1 MFLEVFS
8 VVAAFAAGVLFGRW
22 WVPYQK
28 RRGIT
33 SRDIYKEVDGVPRAG
48 GLIALVAAAVGYCII
63 SASVWVAMP
72 LFVVALAIGLLGLI
86 DDLRGVSEYARVLF
100 PVLLAFMLARAVDV
114 KLTIPAV
121 GLFYGATG
129 WLAVLAIPVM
139 TNAFNMLDPVNGF
152 LPAANVAVAA
162 SLAAVA
168 AVRGQAEA
176 VYLLSIHVAAS
187 LALYLY
193 NRYPAKTFNGNVGS
207 YFLGASLSTLAV
219 IYDLVP
225 YLILAGLPFVVNG
238 ALIIFSSG
246 GIKSREK
253 IARPTFLRDGVV
265 YQDCSSPIIS
275 LVRVAVSDGPM
286 GEYSIFKA
294 LFIAVLT
301 SSALTAVFALF
312 LRLLGLP
319 I

>member
-48 GLIALVAAAVGYCII
+48 GLIALVAAAVGYSII

-152 LPAANVAVAA
+152 LPAANVAVAT

-168 AVRGQAEA
+168 AVRGQTEA
-176 VYLLSIHVAAS
+176 VYLLSIHIAAS

-207 YFLGASLSTLAV
+207 YFLGACLSTLAV